1 MNRSDTDAGMIEVR
15 VRLFADL
22 RRYLPDGVNGPFC
35 CRLPAGATV
44 ESVLRQI
51 GIAPGQQITAGLNG
65 RLAQRTTAV
74 ADGDALDLFS
84 PMEGG

>member
-1 MNRSDTDAGMIEVR
+1 MDQVASDAGAIEVR

-22 RRYLPDGVNGPFC
+22 RRFLPAGADGPLA

-44 ESVLRQI
+44 AALLAQI
-51 GIAPGQQITAGLNG
+51 GVDPEQEVTAGLNG
-65 RLAQRTTAV
+65 RLAQRSAV
-74 ADGDALDLFS
+74 LADGDQLDLFS